1 MARHFV
7 VYQGYQDDKDKH
19 YPSYGGKFKKEEM
32 NIQEHHM
39 VSDLITVVVR
49 AKIGAGNDSR

>member
-1 MARHFV
+1 MTKISTTLHA
-7 VYQGYQDDKDKH
+7 
-19 YPSYGGKFKKEEM
+19 GGKFKKEEM